1 MCDVE
6 QRLNTENINMA
17 TQSSKESF
25 SALYCGYFNQLSH
38 FLRAFNPA
46 IAGLLA
52 LSPLKAK
59 RRTNLGH

>member
-1 MCDVE
+1 M
-6 QRLNTENINMA
+6 
-17 TQSSKESF
+17 
-25 SALYCGYFNQLSH
+25 YCGYFNQLSH